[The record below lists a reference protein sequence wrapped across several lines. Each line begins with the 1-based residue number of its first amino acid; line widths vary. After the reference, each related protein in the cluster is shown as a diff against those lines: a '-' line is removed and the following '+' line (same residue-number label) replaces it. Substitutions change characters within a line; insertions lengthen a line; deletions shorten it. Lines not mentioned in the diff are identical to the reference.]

1 MAWRFPCYGADM
13 SAEER
18 EYLVCVDNTGKN
30 KHITKG
36 KIYIILTKKQQYP
49 EDSDGN
55 RPYYSFI
62 GDGGKRVT
70 LYGYRF
76 KKLQV
81 KGGDR

>member
-1 MAWRFPCYGADM
+1 M

-18 EYLVCVDNTGKN
+18 EYLVCVDSTDKN

-36 KIYIILTKKQQYP
+36 KIYIILTKKQKYP
-49 EDSDGN
+49 EGSDGN

-62 GDGGKRVT
+62 GDGGKWVS